1 MKTIGIIGGMSW
13 ESTATYYRI
22 INRVVYERLGGLNS
36 ARVLLYS
43 FNFDQ
48 ISQLQKTGKWE
59 EAGEELADAGRKL
72 EKAGADFLVIAT
84 NTMHKVAETVERS
97 VEVPLLHI
105 ADPTAEAVRSKG
117 IARVGLIGTA
127 FTMEDEFYKKR
138 LCRNCDLEV
147 VIPDEKERQLVHNV
161 IFDQLCQGQVL
172 DESRRQYQE
181 IIEDLAGRGALG
193 VILGCTE
200 ISMLIG
206 PEQTDVPLF
215 DTTEIHARRAAE
227 LALQD

>member
-48 ISQLQKTGKWE
+48 ISQLQKAGRWE
-59 EAGEELADAGRKL
+59 EAGVDLAGAGKSL

-84 NTMHKVAETVERS
+84 NTMHKVAEVVES
-97 VEVPLLHI
+97 AVEVPLLHI
-105 ADPTAEAVRSKG
+105 ADPTAEAVRSEG
-117 IARVGLIGTA
+117 IAKVGLIGTA
-127 FTMEDEFYKKR
+127 FTMEDDFYKKR
-138 LCRNCDLEV
+138 LCRNYDLEV
-147 VIPDEKERQLVHNV
+147 VIPDEKERQLVHDV

-172 DESRRQYQE
+172 ERSRRQYQK
-181 IIEDLAGRGALG
+181 IIKDLAGQGASG

-206 PEQTDVPLF
+206 PDQTDVPLF

>member
-48 ISQLQKTGKWE
+48 ISQLQKAGRWE
-59 EAGEELADAGRKL
+59 EAGVDLAGAGKSL

-84 NTMHKVAETVERS
+84 NTMHKVAEVVES
-97 VEVPLLHI
+97 AVEVPLLHI
-105 ADPTAEAVRSKG
+105 ADPTAEAVRSEG
-117 IARVGLIGTA
+117 IAKVGLIGTA
-127 FTMEDEFYKKR
+127 FTMEDDFYKKR

-147 VIPDEKERQLVHNV
+147 VIPDEKERQLVHDV

-172 DESRRQYQE
+172 ERSRRQYQK
-181 IIEDLAGRGALG
+181 IIEDLAGQGASG

-206 PEQTDVPLF
+206 PDQTDVPLF